1 MGEQKKVEHFDLE
14 SDQDSPLVSKT
25 ELLAWYSYSWAI
37 EPFSVSAMSVFI
49 PLILESLAAEA
60 GLQQDLV
67 TPCNTSLTDY
77 VCVVKFGSGYIDTNT
92 YSLYI
97 RAFAV
102 AAQAIVFISCGAIA
116 DHGNWRKI
124 MLLFFGI
131 LGAISGISMM
141 AAYKPELYWV
151 VALTSSVATICFGAS
166 YLFYSAYIPTL
177 TRNHSEVVQMR
188 MHGSQTEYHETSERI
203 ANTISGRSMAWGYLA
218 GVLVLILGAVI
229 VYFSG
234 STVFSMQIACAFSSI
249 WWLVFSYAPFRWLRP
264 RPGPPLPPGESYVFY
279 SWKKVFRTL
288 CHIPRLG
295 QIFLFLLCWF
305 FVSDAINTITS
316 VAILFA
322 KTTLGMGYVE
332 LLIAGIIVPL
342 CAGIGSVGWLF
353 IQRKL
358 RLSTKRM
365 IVIII
370 SLYILLPLYGLL
382 GFVAPFGLKH
392 KFEAWIVCV
401 WIGLLLG
408 AIQSYCRVMFGE
420 LIPKGMENEFFS
432 LYQITDKGSAWIGP
446 LITGAITDATKNLR
460 YSFWP
465 LLAMLFFPLFV
476 IATVNVTKG
485 KAQAVRFIEGD
496 FNEERH
502 DHFQH
507 IQEDI

>member
-1 MGEQKKVEHFDLE
+1 MEDPKKVEHFDVEL
-14 SDQDSPLVSKT
+14 DQAAPLVTQS
-25 ELLAWYSYSWAI
+25 ELRAWYSYSWAI

-67 TPCNTSLTDY
+67 SPCDTSKPDY
-77 VCVVKFGSGYIDTNT
+77 VCVVKFGNGYIDTNT

-97 RAFAV
+97 RSFAV
-102 AAQAIVFISCGAIA
+102 AAQAVVFISCGAIA

-131 LGAISGISMM
+131 LGSISGITML

-166 YLFYSAYIPTL
+166 FLFYSAYIPTL
-177 TRNHSEVVQMR
+177 TRNHQEVVEAR
-188 MHGSQTEYHETSERI
+188 ASGDQTEYHEASERI
-203 ANTISGRSMAWGYLA
+203 ANGISGKSMAWGYLA
-218 GVLVLILGAVI
+218 GVLVLIIGAII

-234 STVFSMQIACAFSSI
+234 STVFSMQIACAFSSL
-249 WWLVFSYAPFRWLRP
+249 WWLVFCYPPMKWLKP
-264 RPGPPLPPGESYVFY
+264 RPGPPLPKGESYLFY
-279 SWKKVFRTL
+279 SWKKVFKTL
-288 CHIPRLG
+288 CHIPKLG

-322 KTTLGMGYVE
+322 KTTLGMNYVE
-332 LLIAGIIVPL
+332 LLIAGVVVPL
-342 CAGIGSVGWLF
+342 CAGVGNMMWLF

-358 RLSTKRM
+358 HLSTKKM
-365 IVIII
+365 IIIII
-370 SLYILLPLYGLL
+370 SLYILLPVYGLL

-408 AIQSYCRVMFGE
+408 AIQSYCRVMFSE
-420 LIPKGMENEFFS
+420 LIPKGMENELFS

-446 LITGAITDATKNLR
+446 LITGAITDATKDLR
-460 YSFWP
+460 YSFYP
-465 LLAMLFFPLFV
+465 LLGMLFFPLLV
-476 IATVNVTKG
+476 IFTVNVAKG
-485 KAQAVRFIEGD
+485 KAQARQFAGD
-496 FNEERH
+496 KPTNTPSFEE
-502 DHFQH
+502 Q
-507 IQEDI
+507 